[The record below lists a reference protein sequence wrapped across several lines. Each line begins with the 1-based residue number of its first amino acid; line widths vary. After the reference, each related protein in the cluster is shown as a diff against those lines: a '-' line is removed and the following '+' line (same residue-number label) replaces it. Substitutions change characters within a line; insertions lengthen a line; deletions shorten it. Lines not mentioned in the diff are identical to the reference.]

1 MSNMEQ
7 LLKQVRKMQAEMEKI
22 QQSLEN
28 ETVEGSAGGGMV
40 KVTVNGK
47 REVLSVNIDPE
58 VVKSDDIEMLEEL
71 ICVAINQANQKAAD
85 LQAQSMSKL
94 TGGMPLT
101 RNGNGILALNLSL
114 FRERSTRLVL

>member
-1 MSNMEQ
+1 MSNMDQ
-7 LLKQVRKMQAEMEKI
+7 MLKQVRKMQAEMEKI
-22 QQSLEN
+22 QQALEN

-40 KVTVNGK
+40 KVTVSGK
-47 REVLSVNIDPE
+47 REVLTVKIDPE

-94 TGGMPLT
+94 TGGMPLP
-101 RNGNGILALNLSL
+101 GMGMG
-114 FRERSTRLVL
+114 F

>member
-7 LLKQVRKMQAEMEKI
+7 LLKQVKKMQAEMEKI

-47 REVLSVNIDPE
+47 REVLSVKIDPE
-58 VVKSDDIEMLEEL
+58 VAKSDDIEMLEEL
-71 ICVAINQANQKAAD
+71 ICVAVNQANQKAAD

-94 TGGMPLT
+94 TGGMPLP
-101 RNGNGILALNLSL
+101 GMGMG
-114 FRERSTRLVL
+114 F